1 MTKAIVA
8 KKFDNIGSKVFIV
21 NNIEESLKM
30 FKFLSS
36 ESKDSNVQI
45 LTVNGLE
52 DYKEYYPIEE
62 YNDSKK
68 FVIDVLSMMQ

>member
-1 MTKAIVA
+1 
-8 KKFDNIGSKVFIV
+8 
-21 NNIEESLKM
+21 M
-30 FKFLSS
+30 FKFFSS

-62 YNDSKK
+62 YNNSKK